1 MKIAVEGCCHGQLDD
16 IYGSIRLLEHK
27 EEIKIDLVLICGDFQ
42 AIRNV
47 ADLECMAVPPKYRQ
61 LGTFHKYYSGSKVVP
76 YPTIF
81 IGGNHEASNYLWELY
96 YGGWAAQ
103 NLYFLGWGGVINF
116 GGVRIAGSSGI
127 FKGNHYR
134 CGHYEKAPYSSSDLR
149 SIYHVRQYDIRK
161 LGLLRQPIDIML
173 THDWP
178 RGVEQF
184 GDVQKLLRVKKYFR
198 QEVARNELGSPA
210 NEELLEKLHPKY
222 WFSAHL
228 HVKFAAIVNH
238 DDWVRRNDGPVRGS
252 EHNQQAQTM
261 VNPDEIVIAFDDDDM
276 DTPAPNP
283 DEITIDFDEAVD
295 AEPSTKQ
302 VQSTVD
308 PNEII
313 IDDDFDDIGADEIVD
328 TNEGVID
335 IDEEISKKV
344 PAANA
349 TDISHNVTTPHD
361 ELINENTEKT
371 PMLDPS
377 ETKATRFLSLDKCL
391 PGRQFLQVL
400 DVATSEESFTFQYD
414 LEWLAITQVTNKYL
428 SMEYGQPPLPS
439 DESLYRY
446 VYKEPAKI
454 VLYLTTLASE
464 VAEKM
469 EELQQKVANGTID
482 LAIPHN
488 FVPTTPAHDDSK
500 PLTRQ
505 EVSNYVYPFTNPQT
519 ESFCQKLE
527 IENKFKSSN
536 TEMVP
541 PMAQAVVETLATE
554 ETAPGDATPPKR
566 PRLDL
571 PSPKGND
578 DIVD

>member
-16 IYGSIRLLEHK
+16 IYGSIRVLEHK
-27 EEIKIDLVLICGDFQ
+27 EGIKIDLVLICGDFQ

-76 YPTIF
+76 YPTVF

-178 RGVEQF
+178 RGVEQY

-238 DDWVRRNDGPVRGS
+238 DDWVRRNDGPVRAGKS
-252 EHNQQAQTM
+252 NQQTQPMA
-261 VNPDEIVIAFDDDDM
+261 NPDEIVIAFDDDEM
-276 DTPAPNP
+276 ETPAPNP
-283 DEITIDFDEAVD
+283 DEIVVDFDETID
-295 AEPSTKQ
+295 AEPCNKQ

-308 PNEII
+308 PNEIV
-313 IDDDFDDIGADEIVD
+313 IDDDFDDVGADD
-328 TNEGVID
+328 GVID
-335 IDEEISKKV
+335 IDQEISKKAPV
-344 PAANA
+344 ASA
-349 TDISHNVTTPHD
+349 TNVSQNLTTPHD
-361 ELINENTEKT
+361 ELTNETTEKT

-377 ETKATRFLSLDKCL
+377 ETKTTRFLSLDKCL

-414 LEWLAITQVTNKYL
+414 LEWLAITQVTNQYL
-428 SMEYGQPPLPS
+428 SLEYGQPALPS
-439 DESLYRY
+439 DESLY
-446 VYKEPAKI
+446 
-454 VLYLTTLASE
+454 SE
-464 VAEKM
+464 VAKKM

-482 LAIPHN
+482 LSIPHN
-488 FVPTTPAHDDSK
+488 FVPTAPAHNDSQ

-505 EVSNYVYPFTNPQT
+505 EISSYVYPFTNPQT

-536 TEMVP
+536 AGLASPMV
-541 PMAQAVVETLATE
+541 QSVVETLATE
-554 ETAPGDATPPKR
+554 EEAPGDATPPKR

-571 PSPKGND
+571 PSPQGNN
-578 DIVD
+578 DIVDST